1 MKILVTGGL
10 GYIGSHVVLSLVNN
24 GYKVIIIDN
33 LSNCSVSVLSKLE
46 KLINSKLIFE
56 KLDLSLKNQV
66 KLFFEKYS
74 NINGIIHF
82 AALKSVGESVINP
95 LKYFDNNLNS
105 MLNIIEY
112 MPKETPFVF
121 SSSCTV
127 YGTVNKQPI
136 TESTPHGIAES
147 PYGKTKQLCE
157 KIMEKEFHGINNFK
171 ALSLRYFNPVGAHS
185 SGLIGENPKNI
196 PENLLPYLTQVV
208 IGKRDVL
215 TIYGDDYDTK
225 DGTCIRDYIHIMDL
239 AEAHIKSLEYLFRI
253 KDKNYIDYLN
263 IGTGIGVS
271 VLELIQ
277 TFEKATGMKVNY
289 IIGKRRPGDIEK
301 AYAETKKAKKIIGW
315 ESKYSLSSA
324 LNSAWNWEKKSL
336 D

>member
-33 LSNCSVSVLSKLE
+33 LSNCDISVLSKLE
-46 KLINSKLIFE
+46 RLTNSKFIFE
-56 KLDLSLKNQV
+56 KLDLSKKNQV
-66 KLFFEKYS
+66 KLFFEKYT

-82 AALKSVGESVINP
+82 AALKSVGESVKNP
-95 LKYFDNNLNS
+95 LKYYDNNLNS
-105 MLNIIEY
+105 MLNLVEY
-112 MPKETPFVF
+112 MPKERPFIF

-157 KIMEKEFHGINNFK
+157 KIMEREFHGIKNFK

-196 PENLLPYLTQVV
+196 PENLIPYLTQVV
-208 IGKRDVL
+208 KGKREVL
-215 TIYGDDYDTK
+215 TIYGDDYNTR

-239 AEAHIKSLEYLFRI
+239 AEAHVKSLEYLFRI
-253 KDKNYIDYLN
+253 KDKNFIDYLN

-277 TFEKATGMKVNY
+277 TFQKATGMKVNY
-289 IIGKRRPGDIEK
+289 KIGKRRPGDIEK
-301 AYAETKKAKKIIGW
+301 AYAEIKKAKKIIGW
-315 ESKYSLSSA
+315 ESKYSLSNA
-324 LNSAWNWEKKSL
+324 LNSAWNW
-336 D
+336 

>member
-33 LSNCSVSVLSKLE
+33 LSNCGVSVLSKLE

-56 KLDLSLKNQV
+56 KLDLSIKNQV

-315 ESKYSLSSA
+315 E
-324 LNSAWNWEKKSL
+324 
-336 D
+336 

>member
-33 LSNCSVSVLSKLE
+33 LSNCDISILSKLE
-46 KLINSKLIFE
+46 RLTNSKFIFE
-56 KLDLSLKNQV
+56 KLDLSKKNQV
-66 KLFFEKYS
+66 KLFFEKYT

-82 AALKSVGESVINP
+82 AALKSVGESVKNP
-95 LKYFDNNLNS
+95 LKYYDNNLNS
-105 MLNIIEY
+105 MLNLVEY
-112 MPKETPFVF
+112 MPKERPFIF

-157 KIMEKEFHGINNFK
+157 KIMEREFHGIKNFK

-196 PENLLPYLTQVV
+196 PENLIPYLTQVV
-208 IGKRDVL
+208 KGKREVL
-215 TIYGDDYDTK
+215 TIYGDDYNTR

-239 AEAHIKSLEYLFRI
+239 AEAHVKSLEYLFRI
-253 KDKNYIDYLN
+253 KDKNFIDYLN

-277 TFEKATGMKVNY
+277 TFQNATGMKVNY
-289 IIGKRRPGDIEK
+289 KIGKRRPGDIEK

-315 ESKYSLSSA
+315 ESKYSLSKA
-324 LNSAWNWEKKSL
+324 LILRGIGKRKV
-336 D
+336 

>member
-33 LSNCSVSVLSKLE
+33 LSNCDISVLSKLE
-46 KLINSKLIFE
+46 RLTNSKFIFE
-56 KLDLSLKNQV
+56 KLDLSKKNQV
-66 KLFFEKYS
+66 KLFFEKYT

-82 AALKSVGESVINP
+82 AALKSVGESVKNP
-95 LKYFDNNLNS
+95 LKYYDNNLNS
-105 MLNIIEY
+105 MLNLVEY
-112 MPKETPFVF
+112 MPKERPFIF

-136 TESTPHGIAES
+136 TESTAHGIAES

-157 KIMEKEFHGINNFK
+157 KIMEREFHGIKNFK

-196 PENLLPYLTQVV
+196 PENLIPYLTQVV
-208 IGKRDVL
+208 KGKREVL
-215 TIYGDDYDTK
+215 TIYGDDYNTR

-239 AEAHIKSLEYLFRI
+239 AEAHVKSLEYLFRI
-253 KDKNYIDYLN
+253 KDKNFIDYLK

-277 TFEKATGMKVNY
+277 TFQKATGMKVNY
-289 IIGKRRPGDIEK
+289 KIGKRRPGDIEK
-301 AYAETKKAKKIIGW
+301 AYAEIKKAKKIIGW
-315 ESKYSLSSA
+315 ESKYSLSNA
-324 LNSAWNWEKKSL
+324 LNSAWNW
-336 D
+336 

>member
-33 LSNCSVSVLSKLE
+33 LSNCGVSVLSKLE

-56 KLDLSLKNQV
+56 KLDLSIKNQV

-127 YGTVNKQPI
+127 YGNVNKQPI

-263 IGTGIGVS
+263 IGTGVGVS

-301 AYAETKKAKKIIGW
+301 AYAEIKKAKKIIGW

-324 LNSAWNWEKKSL
+324 LNSAWNWGKKSL